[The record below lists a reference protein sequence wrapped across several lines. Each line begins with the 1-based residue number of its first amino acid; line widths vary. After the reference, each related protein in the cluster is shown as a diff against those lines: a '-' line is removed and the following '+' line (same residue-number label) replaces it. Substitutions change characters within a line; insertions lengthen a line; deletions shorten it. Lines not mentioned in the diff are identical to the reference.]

1 MVVIL
6 LGPPGVGK
14 GTQGDKL
21 LADLG
26 WEKLATGD
34 LLRAA
39 RREGTE
45 LGKKAQVYMNA
56 GELVPDELIV
66 AMVEE
71 KLAGLP
77 AETGVLFD
85 GFPRTVPQAEALA
98 QVLPKV
104 DRELDAVVLFEAPD
118 EVLHKRI
125 SGRRHSPDSG
135 RIYNVYF
142 DPPQEEGVCDEAGT
156 PLVHR
161 EDDKPETVSRR
172 LRVYREQT
180 EPLVAHYQASETPVL
195 VVDGDQEMEEVQA
208 ELRQLLG
215 KTLGIEV
222 PPA

>member
-21 LADLG
+21 LEDLQ
-26 WEKLATGD
+26 WEKIATGD

-45 LGKKAQVYMNA
+45 LGKEAQSYMDA
-56 GELVPDELIV
+56 GELVPDDVIV

-71 KLAGLP
+71 KLASLP

-85 GFPRTVPQAEALA
+85 GFPRTVPQARELA
-98 QVLPKV
+98 RVLPKV
-104 DRELDAVVLFEAPD
+104 DRELDAVILFEAPD
-118 EVLHKRI
+118 QVLQKRI

-135 RIYNVYF
+135 RIYNIYF
-142 DPPQEEGVCDEAGT
+142 DPPEEEGICDEAGT
-156 PLVHR
+156 ALVHR
-161 EDDKPETVSRR
+161 DDDKPETVTRR

-180 EPLVAHYQASETPVL
+180 EPLVAHYRESETPVL
-195 VVDGDQEMEEVQA
+195 MVDGDQEMDQVQA
-208 ELRQLLG
+208 DLRRVLSD
-215 KTLGIEV
+215 TLGVEV
-222 PPA
+222 SPA